1 MRHLS
6 FSITDNA
13 EDELVN
19 LWRRGMEEL
28 FLPQLV
34 KNYIPARKFHNTI
47 FNDILYREEQLDEAQ
62 QILAR
67 SIGSNKKFI
76 TCLAPVG
83 CSKTQSICSVLLTC
97 IEDKN
102 KGFLFVG
109 LTNKS
114 CEAIMER
121 FVSWAPDPS
130 KILIIKSRAAMV
142 RHPDGFYKSKSY

>member
-34 KNYIPARKFHNTI
+34 KNYTPARKFHNTI

-62 QILAR
+62 QILVDPYAQ
-67 SIGSNKKFI
+67 I
-76 TCLAPVG
+76 
-83 CSKTQSICSVLLTC
+83 
-97 IEDKN
+97 KN
-102 KGFLFVG
+102 L
-109 LTNKS
+109 
-114 CEAIMER
+114 
-121 FVSWAPDPS
+121 
-130 KILIIKSRAAMV
+130 
-142 RHPDGFYKSKSY
+142 